1 MSLVRLEERKT
12 GVERKFDFIP
22 LSVLVCDSSA
32 SMLKLYK
39 EALGG
44 IGFGSI
50 HATRE
55 VSEAKQVLLDLTVDI
70 IVMDIVDGDDRPS
83 GLLFLKELRR
93 WSDEK
98 MATLPIVVASSRVT
112 PQQVVA
118 ARDAGMNEFLVKPFS
133 VGSLFRAVAR
143 IVEDPKPFV
152 RIGKYIGPCRR
163 RRALPI
169 NAPDRR
175 RSQFGV
181 IPAATMSGV
190 PAGTGSQS

>member
-1 MSLVRLEERKT
+1 MSLVRLEERKGT
-12 GVERKFDFIP
+12 AEKKFDFIP
-22 LSVLVCDSSA
+22 LSILVCDSSQ

-50 HATRE
+50 YTTRE
-55 VSEAKQVLLDLTVDI
+55 VSEAKVVMADATVDM
-70 IVMDIVDGDDRPS
+70 IVIDIVDADDRPT

-98 MATLPIVVASSRVT
+98 MATLPVVVASSRVT

-143 IVEDPKPFV
+143 IVEEPKAFV

-175 RSQFGV
+175 HTQAGV
-181 IPAATMSGV
+181 IPPVALG
-190 PAGTGSQS
+190 AGSPQ

>member
-1 MSLVRLEERKT
+1 MSLARLEDKKSPAEK
-12 GVERKFDFIP
+12 KFDFAP
-22 LSVLVCDSSA
+22 LSILVCDSSV

-50 HATRE
+50 YTTRE
-55 VSEAKQVLLDLTVDI
+55 VAEAKHVMADSTVDM
-70 IVMDIVDGDDRPS
+70 IVMDVVDEHDKPS

-93 WSDEK
+93 WSDDK
-98 MATLPIVVASSRVT
+98 MATLPVIVASSRVT

-118 ARDAGMNEFLVKPFS
+118 ARDAGMNEFLIKPFS
-133 VGSLFRAVAR
+133 VGSLFRSVAR
-143 IVEDPKPFV
+143 IVEDPKAFV

-175 RSQFGV
+175 RTQAGV
-181 IPAATMSGV
+181 IPAAPIQTAALG
-190 PAGTGSQS
+190 AGSH